1 MTLSRLDDGRQPA
14 NRRRTVRTNNVLQSS
29 GDWLQRS
36 GCLSR
41 RRRLNMVV
49 RPKIMKSTQ
58 WLLLLFAAL
67 SLVSAF
73 IVMKEGAMPVLF
85 LLVALIA
92 STCAQAVHV
101 LHQRMDQI
109 ERKLD
114 KDVERKGNQKWATG
128 GRK

>member
-1 MTLSRLDDGRQPA
+1 
-14 NRRRTVRTNNVLQSS
+14 
-29 GDWLQRS
+29 
-36 GCLSR
+36 
-41 RRRLNMVV
+41 
-49 RPKIMKSTQ
+49 MKSTQ

-114 KDVERKGNQKWATG
+114 KDVE
-128 GRK
+128 

>member
-1 MTLSRLDDGRQPA
+1 
-14 NRRRTVRTNNVLQSS
+14 
-29 GDWLQRS
+29 
-36 GCLSR
+36 
-41 RRRLNMVV
+41 
-49 RPKIMKSTQ
+49 MKSTQ

-92 STCAQAVHV
+92 STCAQSLHV

-114 KDVERKGNQKWATG
+114 KDAE
-128 GRK
+128 

>member
-1 MTLSRLDDGRQPA
+1 MTFAEQSVQPEPRAARFLKSQLVGRGPVNRVVLSK
-14 NRRRTVRTNNVLQSS
+14 N
-29 GDWLQRS
+29 
-36 GCLSR
+36 
-41 RRRLNMVV
+41 
-49 RPKIMKSTQ
+49 MKSTQ

-101 LHQRMDQI
+101 LHQRMAQL

-114 KDVERKGNQKWATG
+114 KDAD
-128 GRK
+128 